1 MHRLFEFDTDNVLPF
16 FNGYYDT
23 VLYKLRKRP
32 FATERALILSFN
44 LLFSPTLSTFKN
56 MRRVP
61 AFKTLNQ
68 ERVTTVIQY
77 CMKRRS
83 SNKKFRRFK
92 VFLFIFCMLV
102 IGVLVYF
109 QQNVTRVL
117 ISISEATIRSITT
130 VAVNDAIY
138 YTLNDTMRYEDL
150 IYIERDDA
158 GNVTSITTDSLKINR
173 IARDTAYLSQENLNK
188 MSAEGIM
195 VPMGALTGVEALAG
209 FGSKINIKIIP
220 ISNVECRFVSKFTD
234 AGINQTKHS
243 LYLEIV
249 SDISIILPSKS
260 TNLASTIEVLICE
273 SVIAGK
279 IPDTYLQATL
289 IGSNGALVPDKKP

>member
-1 MHRLFEFDTDNVLPF
+1 M
-16 FNGYYDT
+16 
-23 VLYKLRKRP
+23 
-32 FATERALILSFN
+32 S
-44 LLFSPTLSTFKN
+44 S
-56 MRRVP
+56 
-61 AFKTLNQ
+61 
-68 ERVTTVIQY
+68 
-77 CMKRRS
+77 RS
-83 SNKKFRRFK
+83 SKSAKFRRFK
-92 VFLFIFCMLV
+92 ALILISCLIIV
-102 IGVLVYF
+102 GVLIYF
-109 QQNVTRVL
+109 QRNVTRVL

-150 IYIERDDA
+150 ISIERDEA

-195 VPMGALTGVEALAG
+195 VPMGALTGIEALAG
-209 FGSKINIKIIP
+209 FGQKINIKIIP
-220 ISNVECRFVSKFTD
+220 ISNVECRFVSKFVE

-279 IPDTYLQATL
+279 IPDTYLQASL
-289 IGSNGALVPDKKP
+289 VGGGAALVP

>member
-1 MHRLFEFDTDNVLPF
+1 MAR
-16 FNGYYDT
+16 
-23 VLYKLRKRP
+23 KLR
-32 FATERALILSFN
+32 
-44 LLFSPTLSTFKN
+44 
-56 MRRVP
+56 
-61 AFKTLNQ
+61 
-68 ERVTTVIQY
+68 
-77 CMKRRS
+77 

-92 VFLFIFCMLV
+92 VLLLILCLLV
-102 IGVLVYF
+102 VAVLVYF
-109 QQNVTRVL
+109 QRNVTRVL

-150 IYIERDDA
+150 ISIERDGE

-173 IARDTAYLSQENLNK
+173 IARDTAYLSQENLTK
-188 MSAEGIM
+188 MSAEGIQ
-195 VPMGALTGVEALAG
+195 VPVGALTGIEALAG
-209 FGSKINIKIIP
+209 FGTKINIKIIP

-279 IPDTYLQATL
+279 IPDTYLQASL
-289 IGSNGALVPDKKP
+289 IGSDGLLVPKS

>member
-1 MHRLFEFDTDNVLPF
+1 MA
-16 FNGYYDT
+16 
-23 VLYKLRKRP
+23 RKKFR
-32 FATERALILSFN
+32 
-44 LLFSPTLSTFKN
+44 FK
-56 MRRVP
+56 P
-61 AFKTLNQ
+61 
-68 ERVTTVIQY
+68 
-77 CMKRRS
+77 
-83 SNKKFRRFK
+83 NKKFRRFK
-92 VFLFIFCMLV
+92 VFLVIFCFLI
-102 IGVLVYF
+102 IGTLVYF
-109 QQNVTRVL
+109 QRNVTRVL

-150 IYIERDDA
+150 IEIERNDA
-158 GNVTSITTDSLKINR
+158 GDVTSITTDSLKINR
-173 IARDTAYLSQENLNK
+173 IARDTAYLSQENLTK

-195 VPMGALTGVEALAG
+195 VPIGALTGVEALAG
-209 FGSKINIKIIP
+209 FGTKINIKIIP
-220 ISNVECRFVSKFTD
+220 ISNVECRFVSKFEE

-279 IPDTYLQATL
+279 IPDTYLQASL
-289 IGSNGALVPDKKP
+289 AGNGAALVPKK